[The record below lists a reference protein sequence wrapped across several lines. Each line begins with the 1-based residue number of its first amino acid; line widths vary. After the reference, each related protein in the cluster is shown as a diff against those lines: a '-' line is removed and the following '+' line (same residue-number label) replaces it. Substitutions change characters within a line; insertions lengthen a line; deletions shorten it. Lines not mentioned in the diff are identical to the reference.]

1 MMTLEHVKK
10 ELNIHFSRLDMILPE
25 LISYLPFSEQDFND
39 IEKIKTIDSFIYRFT
54 KVQDRMGEKFFP
66 LILTELYEYKS
77 NMAFIDVLN
86 RLEKLELLE
95 SSDKWIEYR
104 KLRNTLT
111 HEYPDNEDEIIE
123 AINLSLEVYKKMK
136 TIYALMLERV

>member
-25 LISYLPFSEQDFND
+25 LKSYLPFSEQDFND

-66 LILTELYEYKS
+66 LILAELYEYKS

-95 SSDKWIEYR
+95 SSDAWIEYR

-123 AINLSLEVYKKMK
+123 AINLSIEVYEKMK
-136 TIYALMLERV
+136 TIYAHMLERV

>member
-95 SSDKWIEYR
+95 SSDAWIEYR

-123 AINLSLEVYKKMK
+123 AINLSIEVYEKMK
-136 TIYALMLERV
+136 TIYAHMLERV